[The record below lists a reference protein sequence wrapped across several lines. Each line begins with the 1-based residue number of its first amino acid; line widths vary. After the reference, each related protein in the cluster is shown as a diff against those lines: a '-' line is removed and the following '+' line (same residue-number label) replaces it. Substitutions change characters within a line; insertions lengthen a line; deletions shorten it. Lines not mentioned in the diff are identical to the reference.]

1 LQQLALPMRK
11 VSHQSSRENIMDMG
25 IRGRRALVNGASAGM
40 GLAAAQFLAAE
51 GVDLVL
57 VARGADRLKQAA
69 QQIRDSHGVHVA
81 TVVADHSTD
90 EGRERILAACPNP
103 DILVATCSPPPMT
116 PDHRNINT
124 AQWQASLDTGLMSPV
139 QFIEAVLPGMVQ
151 RKWGRIINIATI
163 AAKYPLELRILSGAP
178 RAALIN
184 YTVAVARRVAADN
197 VTLNAVLPGM
207 FHTAAVHDQ
216 FTATAARNGT
226 SYDAEVAK
234 FVEAHQIPAKRFGD
248 PRDVGSLVAW
258 LCSEFAGYITGQS
271 IVVDGAT
278 TRSTF

>member
-1 LQQLALPMRK
+1 
-11 VSHQSSRENIMDMG
+11 MDMG

-51 GVDLVL
+51 GVDLVMAARG
-57 VARGADRLKQAA
+57 VARLEQVA
-69 QQIRDSHGVHVA
+69 QQIRDSHGVQVTTVA
-81 TVVADHSTD
+81 ADHSSD

-116 PDHRNINT
+116 PDHRNINM
-124 AQWQASLDTGLMSPV
+124 AQWQASLDTGLLSPV

-151 RKWGRIINIATI
+151 RQWGRIVNIAAI
-163 AAKYPLELRILSGAP
+163 ATKDPLELRILSGAP

-184 YTVAVARRVAADN
+184 YPVAVARRVASDH

-234 FVEAHQIPAKRFGD
+234 FVEAYQIPAKRFGQ
-248 PRDVGSLVAW
+248 PRDIGSLVAW